1 METVGQLRKAVV
13 FHLYYHELW
22 EKIKPYLL
30 NLQEIGAFDLYI
42 TTPVENKEL
51 FDSIKQSFSCAV
63 NIYIYIVKN
72 EGADLYPFFEV
83 LDSLDLDQY
92 DILYKIHTKR
102 DVKQRRKING
112 INCGL
117 HYWRECMLNDILGK
131 TTVRNR
137 LQDFIDDEK
146 LGASGYFPYLISIP
160 HSPDKY
166 YGGTIFM
173 ARAHLYKCL
182 QHKYAVHDFVNT
194 SGNRFSDFTY
204 QCEALLGCCIAEQ
217 GYSYRKGSMLR
228 NFILKLLSHRVTYP
242 LYEFYVNKCILK
254 T

>member
-1 METVGQLRKAVV
+1 
-13 FHLYYHELW
+13 
-22 EKIKPYLL
+22 
-30 NLQEIGAFDLYI
+30 
-42 TTPVENKEL
+42 
-51 FDSIKQSFSCAV
+51 
-63 NIYIYIVKN
+63 
-72 EGADLYPFFEV
+72 
-83 LDSLDLDQY
+83 
-92 DILYKIHTKR
+92 
-102 DVKQRRKING
+102 
-112 INCGL
+112 
-117 HYWRECMLNDILGK
+117 MLNDILGK

-182 QHKYAVHDFVNT
+182 QHKYAVHDFINT

-254 T
+254 IRIECKKKHFVMKCFLVSLFIFFFQRNADNERIALAVDLQNDRPAFFAFVIKNIGEFLY